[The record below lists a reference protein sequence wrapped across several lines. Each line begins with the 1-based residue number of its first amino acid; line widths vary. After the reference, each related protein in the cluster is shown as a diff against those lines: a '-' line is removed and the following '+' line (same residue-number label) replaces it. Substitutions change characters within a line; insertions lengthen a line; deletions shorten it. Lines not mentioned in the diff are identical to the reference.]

1 MKQKTKSLSSLKKR
15 VKSSSTGKLMHKRS
29 GSSHNNLCK
38 SRRRKRRLN
47 VPAVATEKVSK
58 RLRTLVPYK

>member
-1 MKQKTKSLSSLKKR
+1 MKQKLKSLSSLKKR
-15 VKSSSTGKLMHKRS
+15 VRSSSTGKLMHKRA
-29 GSSHNNLCK
+29 GSSHNNLYK

-47 VPAVATEKVSK
+47 VTSTATEKVSK